1 MFAGAELVNYPR
13 SFRIL
18 SLSLSLYVLLRVVVT
33 VVEYRVG
40 GRAIREQRPQMTRR
54 EMMTTARVVL
64 ALRGFMTARL
74 LSRVMASIVKTLAD
88 TVERDMNWFRQQ

>member
-1 MFAGAELVNYPR
+1 MT
-13 SFRIL
+13 
-18 SLSLSLYVLLRVVVT
+18 VL
-33 VVEYRVG
+33 EYRVG
-40 GRAIREQRPQMTRR
+40 GRAMREQMLQMTRR

-74 LSRVMASIVKTLAD
+74 LSRVMASMVKTLAD

>member
-1 MFAGAELVNYPR
+1 M
-13 SFRIL
+13 
-18 SLSLSLYVLLRVVVT
+18 T
-33 VVEYRVG
+33 
-40 GRAIREQRPQMTRR
+40 EQRLQMTRR

-88 TVERDMNWFRQQ
+88 TVDRDMNWFRQQ

>member
-1 MFAGAELVNYPR
+1 M
-13 SFRIL
+13 
-18 SLSLSLYVLLRVVVT
+18 
-33 VVEYRVG
+33 EYRVG
-40 GRAIREQRPQMTRR
+40 GRAMREQMLQMTRR

-74 LSRVMASIVKTLAD
+74 LSRVMASMVKTLAD

>member
-1 MFAGAELVNYPR
+1 M
-13 SFRIL
+13 
-18 SLSLSLYVLLRVVVT
+18 
-33 VVEYRVG
+33 EYRVG
-40 GRAIREQRPQMTRR
+40 GRAIREQRLQMARR

-88 TVERDMNWFRQQ
+88 TVDRDMNWFRRQ

>member
-1 MFAGAELVNYPR
+1 M
-13 SFRIL
+13 
-18 SLSLSLYVLLRVVVT
+18 
-33 VVEYRVG
+33 
-40 GRAIREQRPQMTRR
+40 REQMLQMTRR

-74 LSRVMASIVKTLAD
+74 LSRVMASMVKTLAD